1 MYEKKIAMVVPLTL
15 AGILILAILATISL
29 TDHAFA
35 QKKPTSLTIRVSP
48 INTRNAAS
56 YRAVGTL
63 TSDGAGVGGATITFT
78 TLHNAKI
85 PGLSDAVTLPD
96 GTYFKSWPG
105 PLKKG
110 TVVARYAGDSSHT
123 AAASIAI
130 IKTCAP
136 FCARP

>member
-1 MYEKKIAMVVPLTL
+1 MYEKKIVMVVPL

-35 QKKPTSLTIRVSP
+35 QKKPTSLAIHVSP

-63 TSDGAGVGGATITFT
+63 TSDGAGVSGATITFT

-96 GTYFKSWPG
+96 GTYFKSWPVPSPG
-105 PLKKG
+105 LSLP
-110 TVVARYAGDSSHT
+110 
-123 AAASIAI
+123 
-130 IKTCAP
+130 
-136 FCARP
+136 